1 MEDLTKITECQKEAH
16 NVFDFFINKIEDEKN
31 KSYIEEILG
40 MAKLPM
46 IGHYNGAEYNL
57 GNILSLV
64 CFQINICQGKDN
76 KEVSSDY
83 SDFNLPE
90 HIKEYLN
97 IFEEIDI
104 ENNTKNKNKKASVFY
119 PKKKLNFYFI
129 ISTLPSIPSPKN
141 KDKNDDKD
149 KNMKI
154 YNIVPH
160 LYYNKDNDMD
170 FSKIRRLVFE
180 KAICLFNMGENAEN
194 DIKNNDKKDQ
204 RDISINDLRLEYSSL
219 HLKKGSLAFSPNN
232 LRFKLDVG
240 NPLSQFYLVINNKD
254 NDYHSVFYYIVC
266 NNENSEIIM
275 KNLLKKS
282 NSINDIIS
290 NMKIDFPN
298 SQNVYENLSKIFNN

>member
-1 MEDLTKITECQKEAH
+1 
-16 NVFDFFINKIEDEKN
+16 
-31 KSYIEEILG
+31 
-40 MAKLPM
+40 M
-46 IGHYNGAEYNL
+46 IQG
-57 GNILSLV
+57 
-64 CFQINICQGKDN
+64 QINICQGKDN

-204 RDISINDLRLEYSSL
+204 RDISINDLRFG
-219 HLKKGSLAFSPNN
+219 H
-232 LRFKLDVG
+232 
-240 NPLSQFYLVINNKD
+240 
-254 NDYHSVFYYIVC
+254 
-266 NNENSEIIM
+266 
-275 KNLLKKS
+275 LLKS
-282 NSINDIIS
+282 AGSGLTIS
-290 NMKIDFPN
+290 
-298 SQNVYENLSKIFNN
+298 SSAQNLYKLEKL